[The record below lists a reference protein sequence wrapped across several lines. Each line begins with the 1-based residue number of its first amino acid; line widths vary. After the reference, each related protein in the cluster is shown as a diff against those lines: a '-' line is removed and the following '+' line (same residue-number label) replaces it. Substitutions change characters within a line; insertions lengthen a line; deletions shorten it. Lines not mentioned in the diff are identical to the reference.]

1 MVWPYRR
8 YGRQG
13 IRTGFPES
21 VRFGAEHDQYVTTQR
36 PSYRAVKNCTSTV
49 ARLLVQGT
57 QAAARKFGRPKDG
70 FALPKVPP
78 KEEVYSVPPTLSHV
92 QTFTGEQDCFCVV
105 VTRHPSSRALKLHR
119 RGGLI
124 AGLSDTGVRR
134 EAR

>member
-21 VRFGAEHDQYVTTQR
+21 VRFGAEHDQYVTTHR
-36 PSYRAVKNCTSTV
+36 PSYRAVKLYKYGGPIT
-49 ARLLVQGT
+49 RPRDT

-70 FALPKVPP
+70 FAPPKVPP
-78 KEEVYSVPPTLSHV
+78 KEEVHSVPPTSHV
-92 QTFTGEQDCFCVV
+92 QTSTGEQDCCAV
-105 VTRHPSSRALKLHR
+105 VTRHPWSRAVKLHG